1 MGFFYVIILL
11 EGVELKRFLIMI
23 VQCYIYF
30 RFGLLFQLNEIC
42 VSDMEFFMSLC
53 MVLFLVIG
61 IEYFEDIV
69 VRLILVIKII

>member
-1 MGFFYVIILL
+1 MLY
-11 EGVELKRFLIMI
+11 
-23 VQCYIYF
+23 
-30 RFGLLFQLNEIC
+30 LFQIWVIVLLNEIC